1 MGDIP
6 LSHYRI
12 THHFFNDR
20 LIPFINMNNQGQPAG
35 QQEDYL
41 DKGLDAAEKRFG
53 QGKVDPAKQ
62 RSTNEKV
69 TDKARDMFE
78 KATGKNVPDKFSN

>member
-1 MGDIP
+1 M
-6 LSHYRI
+6 L
-12 THHFFNDR
+12 TTWCV
-20 LIPFINMNNQGQPAG
+20 
-35 QQEDYL
+35 
-41 DKGLDAAEKRFG
+41 
-53 QGKVDPAKQ
+53 GKVDPAKQ

>member
-1 MGDIP
+1 
-6 LSHYRI
+6 
-12 THHFFNDR
+12 
-20 LIPFINMNNQGQPAG
+20 MNNAGQPAG

-53 QGKVDPAKQ
+53 QGKVDPTKQ

-69 TDKARDMFE
+69 TDKARDLFE
-78 KATGKNVPDKFSN
+78 KATGKNIPDKYDVATARRSNMCTVKHSINTF

>member
-1 MGDIP
+1 
-6 LSHYRI
+6 
-12 THHFFNDR
+12 
-20 LIPFINMNNQGQPAG
+20 MNNAGQPAG

-53 QGKVDPAKQ
+53 QGKVDPTKQ

-69 TDKARDMFE
+69 TDKARDLFE
-78 KATGKNVPDKFSN
+78 KATGKNIPDKFSN